1 MSVPTRVAPP
11 PPPVR
16 KGQVQSFEAICQYK
30 AQRDCELSFEEGDLL
45 FITDRT
51 DPTWWQAILDNKKG
65 YVRSEHVTKDGVKVA
80 IVDAAR
86 RAYKYPYTLCI
97 SLETHNNLLSVTKDG
112 VKVAIVDAARRGN
125 LELMEECLKAGVS
138 VNSLD
143 KSGCSPLHAAAQAGH
158 RNCVDRLVQ
167 DTRIQVNLQNKLGDT
182 PLHCAAY
189 RGHAEVVQLL
199 LKMGARIDIVN
210 KDNCTPRGLAKKPNI
225 ISILEESIVKN
236 NRRKSSCYD
245 DLEYGATYS
254 DDSDD

>member
-65 YVRSEHVTKDGVKVA
+65 YVRSEH
-80 IVDAAR
+80 
-86 RAYKYPYTLCI
+86 
-97 SLETHNNLLSVTKDG
+97 VTKDG

>member
-86 RAYKYPYTLCI
+86 R
-97 SLETHNNLLSVTKDG
+97 
-112 VKVAIVDAARRGN
+112 GN

-158 RNCVDRLVQ
+158 WNCVDRLVQ

-189 RGHAEVVQLL
+189 RGHAEVVQVL